1 MMKRNSQMEERHGL
15 SLPVTI
21 QAVDRVEITV
31 LMDNYVD
38 VLLGNTDV
46 VTRPVFRKGDEISRT
61 TVVAEHGLSMLV
73 RVSRGDESHSIL
85 FDTGYTE
92 IGVPHNL
99 RELEIDLKSI
109 EAIVLSHGHM
119 DHTGALYPV
128 LKALSRPMPL
138 VVHPWAFHSPRLLKW
153 PDGRV
158 DRFPDTLIKEDLKK
172 QGCEILESQD
182 PVSLAGGMILVT
194 GEIERKT
201 PFEKGFP
208 LAKIIRDG
216 ELVPDPIRDDQALVV
231 HLKGRGLVVI
241 SGCAH
246 SGIVNTVLYSRK
258 ITGIEPVYAILGG
271 FHLSGPL
278 FEPIIGDT
286 IAALTEIGPKVLVPM
301 HCTGWKA
308 INHFSESFPDAFV
321 LNSVGSKFVL
331 S

>member
-1 MMKRNSQMEERHGL
+1 MEKRHEL
-15 SLPVTI
+15 SLPESI
-21 QAVDRVEITV
+21 QPVNRVEITV

-38 VLLGNTDV
+38 VLLENTDV
-46 VTRPVFRKGDEISRT
+46 VARPVFRKGDEISRN
-61 TVVAEHGLSMLV
+61 TVVAEHGLSMLL
-73 RVSRGDESHSIL
+73 RVSRGNESHSIL

-99 RELEIDLKSI
+99 KELEIDLSGI

-119 DHTGALYPV
+119 DHTGALYPI
-128 LKALSRPMPL
+128 LKKLSRPMPL
-138 VVHPWAFHSPRLLKW
+138 VVHPWGFHSPRLLKW
-153 PDGRV
+153 PDGRI
-158 DRFPDTLIKEDLKK
+158 DRFPDTLVKEDLKK
-172 QGCEILESQD
+172 QGCEILESQE

-194 GEIERKT
+194 GEIERTT

-208 LAKIIRDG
+208 LAKIIRDS
-216 ELVPDPIRDDQALVV
+216 ELIPDPIRDDQAVVV
-231 HLKGRGLVVI
+231 HLRGKGLVVI

-258 ITGIEPVYAILGG
+258 ITGIKPVYAILGG

-278 FEPIIGDT
+278 FEPIIEET
-286 IAALTEIGPKVLVPM
+286 ITSLMEIGPKVLVPM

-308 INHFSESFPDAFV
+308 INSFSESFPDAFI

>member
-1 MMKRNSQMEERHGL
+1 VQPYEL
-15 SLPVTI
+15 SLPIPI
-21 QAVDRVEITV
+21 QAVDRIEITV

-46 VTRPVFRKGDEISRT
+46 VTRPVFRKGDEISRN

-73 RVSRGDESHSIL
+73 KVHQGEESHSVL
-85 FDTGYTE
+85 FDTGHTE

-99 RELEIDLKSI
+99 KELKIDISHI

-119 DHTGALYPV
+119 DHTGGLYPI
-128 LKALSRPMPL
+128 LKGLPKPMTL
-138 VVHPWAFHSPRLLKW
+138 VVHPEAFHFPRLLQW
-153 PDGRV
+153 PNGRI
-158 DRFPDTLIKEDLKK
+158 DRFPNTLIREDLTN
-172 QGCEILESQD
+172 QGVKIMESKV
-182 PVSLAGGMILVT
+182 PVSLANGTILVT

-201 PFEKGFP
+201 AFEKGFP
-208 LAKIIRDG
+208 IAKLIRDG
-216 ELVPDPIRDDQALVV
+216 KLVPDPIRDDQSLVV
-231 HLKGRGLVVI
+231 YLKERGLVVI

-258 ITGIEPVYAILGG
+258 ITDIEPVYAILGG
-271 FHLSGPL
+271 FHLTGPL

-286 IAALTEIGPKVLVPM
+286 ISALRELGPKVIVPM

-308 INHFSESFPDAFV
+308 IRLFSEAFPSAFI
-321 LNSVGSKFVL
+321 LNSVGSRFEL

>member
-1 MMKRNSQMEERHGL
+1 MKGDSQVEERSKL
-15 SLPVTI
+15 ALPVTI

-46 VTRPVFRKGDEISRT
+46 VTRPVSRKGDEISRT

-73 RVSRGDESHSIL
+73 TVYRGDEFHKIL

-99 RELEIDLKSI
+99 KELEIDLSGI

-119 DHTGALYPV
+119 DHTGALTPV
-128 LKALSRPMPL
+128 LKALSRPVPL
-138 VVHPWAFHSPRLLKW
+138 VVHPWAFHSPRLLRW
-153 PDGRV
+153 PDGRI
-158 DRFPDTLIKEDLKK
+158 DRFPDTLIKENLKK
-172 QGCEILESQD
+172 QGCEILESQE
-182 PVSLAGGMILVT
+182 PVSLAGGTILVT
-194 GEIERKT
+194 GEVERTT

-216 ELVPDPIRDDQALVV
+216 ELIPDPIRDDQALVV
-231 HLKGRGLVVI
+231 HLKGKGLVVI

-258 ITGIEPVYAILGG
+258 ITGIKPVYAILGG
-271 FHLSGPL
+271 FHLTGPL
-278 FEPIIGDT
+278 FEPIIEET
-286 IAALTEIGPKVLVPM
+286 ITALKEIGPKVLVPM

-308 INHFSESFPDAFV
+308 INLFSESFPDAFI
-321 LNSVGSKFVL
+321 LNSVGSEFVL

>member
-1 MMKRNSQMEERHGL
+1 MEEKGKR
-15 SLPVTI
+15 SFPETI
-21 QAVDRVEITV
+21 QAVDRVEISV

-46 VTRPVFRKGDEISRT
+46 VTRPVTRKGDEISRS

-73 RVSRGDESHSIL
+73 RVSRGDEFHSIL

-99 RELEIDLKSI
+99 KELEIDLSGI

-119 DHTGALYPV
+119 DHTGAVYPI
-128 LKALSRPMPL
+128 LKGLLRPVSL
-138 VVHPWAFHSPRLLKW
+138 VVHPGAFDFPRFLKW

-158 DRFPDTLIKEDLKK
+158 DRFPNTLIREDLMN
-172 QGCEILESQD
+172 QGAKILECQE

-194 GEIERKT
+194 GEIERTT

-231 HLKGRGLVVI
+231 HLKGKGLVVI

-246 SGIVNTVLYSRK
+246 SGTVNTLLYSRK

-271 FHLSGPL
+271 FHLTGPF

-286 IAALTEIGPKVLVPM
+286 ITALMEIGPKVIVPM

-308 INHFSESFPDAFV
+308 INRFSESFREAFV

>member
-1 MMKRNSQMEERHGL
+1 MEERDERL
-15 SLPVTI
+15 LTEPI

-38 VLLGNTDV
+38 VLLGNTEV
-46 VTRPVFRKGDEISRT
+46 VARPVFRKRDEISRN

-73 RVSRGDESHSIL
+73 RVSQGDELHSIL

-92 IGVPHNL
+92 MGVPHNL
-99 RELEIDLKSI
+99 KELEIDLSGI

-119 DHTGALYPV
+119 DHTGALYPI
-128 LKALSRPMPL
+128 LKALSRPMLL
-138 VVHPWAFHSPRLLKW
+138 VVHPWGFHSPRLLKW
-153 PDGRV
+153 PDGLIE
-158 DRFPDTLIKEDLKK
+158 RFPNTLIKENLKK
-172 QGCEILESQD
+172 QGCEILESQE

-194 GEIERKT
+194 GEIERTT

-216 ELVPDPIRDDQALVV
+216 ELVPDPILDDQALVI
-231 HLKGRGLVVI
+231 HLKGKGLVVI

-271 FHLSGPL
+271 FHLTGSL
-278 FEPIIGDT
+278 FEPIIEDT
-286 IAALTEIGPKVLVPM
+286 IAALMEVGPKVLVPM
-301 HCTGWKA
+301 HCTGWTA
-308 INHFSESFPDAFV
+308 IQRFQEAFPDAFV

>member
-1 MMKRNSQMEERHGL
+1 MKGDSQTEGRKEP
-15 SLPVTI
+15 SLPVSIRT
-21 QAVDRVEITV
+21 VDRIEITV

-46 VTRPVFRKGDEISRT
+46 VTRPAFREGDEISRN

-73 RVSRGDESHSIL
+73 SASQGEESHSIL
-85 FDTGYTE
+85 FDTGHTE
-92 IGVPHNL
+92 IGIPHNL
-99 RELEIDLKSI
+99 KQLGIGLSGI
-109 EAIVLSHGHM
+109 EAIVLSHSHM
-119 DHTGALYPV
+119 DHTGALYPI
-128 LKALSRPMPL
+128 LKELSRSVPL
-138 VVHPWAFHSPRLLKW
+138 VVHPEAFQAPRFLKR
-153 PDGRV
+153 PDGRI
-158 DRFPDTLIKEDLKK
+158 DRFPNTLIREDLTDH
-172 QGCEILESQD
+172 GATILESRA
-182 PVSLAGGMILVT
+182 PVSLANGMILVT

-201 PFEKGFP
+201 TFEKGFP
-208 LAKIIRDG
+208 LAKMIRDD
-216 ELVPDPIRDDQALVV
+216 ELVPDPILDDQALVV
-231 HLKGRGLVVI
+231 HLKGKGLVVI

-271 FHLSGPL
+271 FHLTGAF

-308 INHFSESFPDAFV
+308 INRFSESFPDAFA